1 MRFSANLGFLFTEV
15 GLPEAVRAAA
25 RAGFDAVECHF
36 PYATP
41 PGDVRAA
48 LDGTGLPM
56 LSLNTRPG
64 APGEFG
70 LAALPGREQEARAAI
85 AEAVDYAQAIGARA
99 VHVMAGITD
108 APGAEATFRANLA
121 HACDLAEAAGLTV
134 LIEPLNPVD
143 VPGYHLSRMDAAA
156 ATLAALDR
164 AALRLMFDCY
174 HVARTEG
181 DPLPVFARHRAQI
194 GHVQIAGVPDRGRP
208 DRGTL
213 DYARLLPATGWQGP
227 VGAEYRPD
235 GATGESLGWLAP
247 FRALTSPRGKA
258 RRESPRSV

>member
-1 MRFSANLGFLFTEV
+1 MRVSANLGFLFTE
-15 GLPEAVRAAA
+15 LPLPGAIRAAA

-41 PGDVRAA
+41 PGQVRAA
-48 LDGTGLPM
+48 LSATGLPM

-64 APGEFG
+64 DAGAFG
-70 LAALPGREQEARAAI
+70 LAALPGREPEARAAI
-85 AEAVDYAQAIGARA
+85 AEAVDYATAIGARA

-108 APGAEATFRANLA
+108 HPRAEETFRANLA
-121 HACDLAEAAGLTV
+121 HACDLAATARLTV
-134 LIEPLNPVD
+134 LIEPINRFD

-156 ATLAALDR
+156 ATLAALGR
-164 AALRLMFDCY
+164 ENLRLMFDCY

-181 DPLPVFARHRAQI
+181 DPLPIFARHRARI

-213 DYARLLPATGWQGP
+213 DYARLLPATGWAGH

-235 GATGESLGWLAP
+235 GATEASLGWLAP
-247 FRALTSPRGKA
+247 FRALTSPREKA
-258 RRESPRSV
+258 R